1 MSHRVR
7 LAPVFVLLALA
18 LSPAPAATQTSTAEA
33 FIVHGIPGQDVGLD
47 AALPVDISVN
57 GACALTNLRFGQIVG
72 PIHLPAATLALAIHP
87 ASASSPCGLAP
98 VVGPANVPFL
108 AGEKSTVIAH
118 LTSAGAPTASKFVN
132 NLSKT
137 SANRARVTVHHAANA
152 PAVDAY
158 VSREFGTP
166 LATLGLVSGLVNGEQ
181 ATLPVGA
188 GAWQLAL
195 TAAGSTAAAF
205 GPGVIRLSADKAY
218 FLYVVGSLT
227 NRTLTVI
234 AKDVSELQ

>member
-1 MSHRVR
+1 MSHTVRVASA
-7 LAPVFVLLALA
+7 LALMALA
-18 LSPAPAATQTSTAEA
+18 LSPAPAAAQTSNAEV

-72 PIHLPAATLALAIHP
+72 PIHVPAATLAIAIHP

-108 AGEKSTVIAH
+108 SGEKATVIAH
-118 LTSAGAPTASKFVN
+118 LTGSGAPTASKFVN

-137 SANRARVTVHHAANA
+137 SANRARLTLHHVANA

-158 VSREFGTP
+158 LSREFGNP

-188 GAWQLAL
+188 GAWQVAL

-205 GPGVIRLSADKAY
+205 GPGVVRLSADKAY